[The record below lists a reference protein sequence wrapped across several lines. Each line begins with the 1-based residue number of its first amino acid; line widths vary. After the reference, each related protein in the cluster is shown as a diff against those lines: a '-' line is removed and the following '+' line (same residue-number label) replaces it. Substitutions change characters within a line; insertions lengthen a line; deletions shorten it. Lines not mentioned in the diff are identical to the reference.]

1 MATTTGLNGWLR
13 SSPTADFE
21 AALGGNGLTQLVN
34 LTALI
39 EGSQILLMA
48 RFADATGALLPVPLA
63 IALTPEQADQLAGSL
78 HAHAAFVEPE
88 LYRHSRWR

>member
-1 MATTTGLNGWLR
+1 MTTTTGFDGWLG

-21 AALGGNGLTQLVN
+21 AALGGTGLTQLVN

-39 EGSQILLMA
+39 EGNHILLTA
-48 RFADATGALLPVPLA
+48 RFADTTGALLPVPLA
-63 IALTPEQADQLAGSL
+63 IALTPEQADQLAGAL
-78 HAHAAFVEPE
+78 HAHAAFAEPE